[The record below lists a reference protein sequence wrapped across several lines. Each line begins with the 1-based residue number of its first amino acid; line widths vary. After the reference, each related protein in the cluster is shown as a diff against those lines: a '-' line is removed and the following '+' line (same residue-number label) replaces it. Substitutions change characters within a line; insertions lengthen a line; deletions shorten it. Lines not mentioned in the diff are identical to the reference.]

1 MKSRN
6 GKMKLSAAA
15 LAVQGVFAAV
25 YAMPAQAQDQ
35 QLGSL
40 RVPANFVEFGALG
53 VSQDSAKFG
62 EYTGL
67 NKRGGY
73 FIGNFDV
80 RGGDAYGEG
89 KGTTRWQLR
98 GDDLGLTSRSL
109 GATMSNQGR
118 WDLGINFDQLTH
130 YTSDSYQT
138 PYLGDMGG
146 NRWVL
151 PANFGS
157 VPTAAPGTRV
167 LTPGQLAA
175 FHNVDIN
182 NTRENTTLNG
192 GLILNRQWSVK
203 VDYNHLN
210 QSGAKLMGFGAY
222 GSAAVGG
229 AGTGEKVAI
238 LPMPTNYD
246 TDTVNV
252 ALNWLGEKSNATL
265 SYFGSYFHDNN
276 NGVQFQT
283 FTGVT
288 NIQTMGTPPSNDF
301 HQLNLTGGYQ
311 FSKRTKLAGGLSYG
325 ATTQNT
331 SYGYDTFAMVT
342 PSPTSSL
349 NGDVRSSHADLKLTD
364 QTTRNLILSGA
375 VKYDYRDNRTAS
387 NIYNFNA
394 ISGGN
399 TANYPNAPLSYKK
412 SQAELAGDYRLSAM
426 QKVRLAYNHDDTH
439 RFCNQYASGGG
450 TPPYDPGTNCVTV
463 FRTMED
469 RLSAGYRLRV
479 SNGVNLNAGYSYSDR
494 RSDRDENARAPMI
507 GLDGNVVVAP
517 ALPGVGT
524 PANITG
530 INAGE
535 FRGFNPFFE
544 ASRKQNQLKGGVNWA
559 SSERVSFGVNGRIT
573 DDNYGTTF
581 GMQNGRSWS
590 LNFDGTYLYSEK
602 GSVTAYVT
610 QQERTRDMTNEQ
622 RSPTTN
628 TAATQTATA
637 VLIPPGGT
645 WNNNLKDTDTT
656 IGLNVKHGGF
666 MGGRLELSGDAIYQF
681 ATTRFSTT
689 LNYNTTTTTGLTC
702 ADPSIYTCVPTPDI
716 NSQLFI
722 FKVSGTYQVAK
733 NSKVAAGYWYQHLK
747 SDDFYYNGL
756 QTAFTPTSVLP
767 TNQTAPTYHVN
778 VIYGSYIYEF

>member
-6 GKMKLSAAA
+6 GKIKLNAVA

-25 YAMPAQAQDQ
+25 YAMPAQAQDE

-40 RVPANFVEFGALG
+40 RVPANFVEFGALN

-67 NKRGGY
+67 NKQGGY

-80 RGGDAYGEG
+80 RGGDAYREG

-138 PYLGDMGG
+138 PYVGDMGG

-151 PANFGS
+151 PAGFGS

-167 LTPGQLAA
+167 LTPAQLAA

-210 QSGAKLMGFGAY
+210 QYGAKLLGFGAY

-229 AGTGEKVAI
+229 AGTGEKIAI

-252 ALNWLGEKSNATL
+252 ALNWLGERSNATL
-265 SYFGSYFHDNN
+265 SYFGSFFHDNN

-325 ATTQNT
+325 AASQNA
-331 SYGYDTFAMVT
+331 SYAYDTFAMVT

-349 NGDVRSSHADLKLTD
+349 NGDVRTTHADLKLTD
-364 QTTRNLILSGA
+364 QTTRNLTLSGGL
-375 VKYDYRDNRTAS
+375 KYDYRDNRTAS

-394 ISGGN
+394 ISGAN
-399 TANYPNAPLSYKK
+399 TANYPNAPLSFKK
-412 SQAELAGDYRLSAM
+412 SQAELAGDYRLSVKE
-426 QKVRLAYNHDDTH
+426 KVRLAYNHDDTH

-450 TPPYDPGTNCVTV
+450 TPPYAPDTNCVTV
-463 FRTMED
+463 FRMMED
-469 RLSAGYRLRV
+469 RLSAGYRLRA
-479 SNGVNLNAGYSYSDR
+479 SNGVSLNAGYSYSDR
-494 RSDRDENARAPMI
+494 RSERDENARAPMI
-507 GLDGNVVVAP
+507 GLDGNLVVAP
-517 ALPGVGT
+517 ALPGLT
-524 PANITG
+524 PAGITG

-544 ASRKQNQLKGGVNWA
+544 ASRKQNQVKGGVNWE
-559 SSERVSFGVNGRIT
+559 SSERLSFGINGRLT
-573 DDNYGTTF
+573 DDNYGTTY

-590 LNFDGTYLYSEK
+590 LNFDTTYVYREN
-602 GSVTAYVT
+602 GSVTAYLT
-610 QQERTRDMTNEQ
+610 QQERTRDMTNDQ
-622 RSPTTN
+622 RSPTT
-628 TAATQTATA
+628 TPSAT
-637 VLIPPGGT
+637 VPSGGT
-645 WNNNLKDTDTT
+645 WSNNLRDEDTT
-656 IGLNVKHGGF
+656 VGLAVKQGGL
-666 MGGRLELSGDAIYQF
+666 MGGRLELLGDMTYSLAK
-681 ATTRFSTT
+681 TRYSTT
-689 LNYNTTTTTGLTC
+689 LNYTPLSGLPC
-702 ADPSIYTCVPTPDI
+702 SDPSIYTCVATPDI

-756 QTAFTPTSVLP
+756 QSGFTPTSVLP
-767 TNQTAPTYHVN
+767 TNQTAPSYHVN
-778 VIYGSYIYEF
+778 VIYGSFIYDF